1 MTNQK
6 VYIVIEEHSLMYHLA
21 FSTREKA
28 QAYIDAD
35 EEEYHSRLAR
45 WGLVIEEAELDRTDD
60 DEAEAV

>member
-6 VYIVIEEHSLMYHLA
+6 VYIVIEKESLMYHLA
-21 FSTREKA
+21 FSTKEKA

-35 EEEYHSRLAR
+35 EEMYHSSRAS